1 MEFEGVREL
10 DEDGFESG
18 PPADATLVAMIAK
31 SAQRG

>member
-1 MEFEGVREL
+1 VEFDGVTVL

-31 SAQRG
+31 LT